1 MSLKHRRIAFTIRL
15 LLLASIVPLA
25 ACKKS
30 ESPEKPSVSVFASP
44 DEAANALIA
53 AAQMIDRMLQNGD
66 EEGRLVWLRIRRA
79 VEALQA
85 GPRGPLH

>member
-1 MSLKHRRIAFTIRL
+1 LTSIIPARGSGDRRTTPEFVTHLSTMISDLDIHRAAHL
-15 LLLASIVPLA
+15 LL
-25 ACKKS
+25 
-30 ESPEKPSVSVFASP
+30 ERHG
-44 DEAANALIA
+44 ANALIT

-85 GPRGPLH
+85 GPRGLLH